1 LAWSKRDWEKRVREI
16 AQDSGNIIWTN
27 HAQQQ
32 MKKRHITFAMA
43 TDVLCRGTVQKE
55 PEQDIRTGH
64 MICRMERYCAG
75 EDIGICVAL
84 KSEQASKIIV
94 VTAIRFGD

>member
-1 LAWSKRDWEKRVREI
+1 MKEI
-16 AQDSGNIIWTN
+16 ARNSGNVVWTN

-43 TDVLCRGTVQKE
+43 TDVLCRGIIHKE

-75 EDIGICVAL
+75 ANIAICAAL
-84 KSEQASKIIV
+84 ESEQACDIIV

>member
-1 LAWSKRDWEKRVREI
+1 MAWSKRDWEKLVKQI
-16 AQDSGNIIWTN
+16 AKDSANVSWST

-32 MKKRHITFAMA
+32 MRRRHITFAMA
-43 TDVLCRGTVQKE
+43 LDVLCHGVIQKE
-55 PEQDIRTGH
+55 PEPDIRTGN

-75 EDIGICVAL
+75 NDLGICVAL
-84 KSEQASKIIV
+84 HSELATEMIV